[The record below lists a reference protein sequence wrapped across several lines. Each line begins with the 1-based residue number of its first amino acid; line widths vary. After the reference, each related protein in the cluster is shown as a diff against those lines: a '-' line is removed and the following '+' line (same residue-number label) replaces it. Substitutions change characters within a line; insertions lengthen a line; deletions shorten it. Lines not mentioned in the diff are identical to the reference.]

1 VKFAVS
7 YPGVAESE
15 EAGPIQRM
23 LDAYYER
30 DQETVEQIAKSPL
43 FRYMENEVSSHRRL
57 VFWM

>member
-1 VKFAVS
+1 VELVVS

-15 EAGPIQRM
+15 EAGPIQRL

-43 FRYMENEVSSHRRL
+43 FKYMENEVSSRRGH
-57 VFWM
+57 MY